1 MRFMGVAVGD
11 TLGTILLALLVA
23 HYFGFKFIPTLV
35 VLFVLGEFLHWY
47 FCVDSAVLKALG
59 LIGTSEGPP

>member
-11 TLGTILLALLVA
+11 TVGTIVLAALVSRIFD
-23 HYFGFKFIPTLV
+23 YKFIPTLV

-47 FCVDSAVLKALG
+47 FCVDSAVLRALG
-59 LIGTSEGPP
+59 LTDTSEGPP